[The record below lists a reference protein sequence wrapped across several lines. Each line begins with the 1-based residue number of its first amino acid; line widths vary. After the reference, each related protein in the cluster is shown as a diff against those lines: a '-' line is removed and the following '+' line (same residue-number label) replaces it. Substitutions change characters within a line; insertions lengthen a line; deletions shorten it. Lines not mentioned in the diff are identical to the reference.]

1 VRDKQVLRATLAAA
15 LADLTAYC
23 QAHGVEPAT
32 VPRLNGF
39 ALTGALTRAVNTLV
53 ATDALC
59 QGYLT
64 RAVAVR
70 RLYQAILPD
79 TEAAAFADLVRLFI
93 ELALQIAVLTDSID
107 ISLQI
112 PLDEETTPTGYL
124 IREGE
129 GSSHLP
135 GTDPYHVDF
144 AILAA
149 QFGAGQPHIATQRLR
164 GTIQR
169 QLASLLRL
177 NRTRAGYLTRF
188 QDLIHTYNA
197 GAQAVDWLF
206 VQLSILKADLDQE
219 ARRAPTEHLSEEELA
234 LFDLLIHP
242 AHTLAADRASVKQ
255 VAQDLLATLKREM
268 LVRDWRKDP
277 QTRANVR
284 LAIET
289 ALAQLPTA
297 YDKDLYAQK
306 CAAVYEHIY
315 EAYAGPDRSL
325 YTA

>member
-1 VRDKQVLRATLAAA
+1 
-15 LADLTAYC
+15 
-23 QAHGVEPAT
+23 
-32 VPRLNGF
+32 
-39 ALTGALTRAVNTLV
+39 
-53 ATDALC
+53 
-59 QGYLT
+59 
-64 RAVAVR
+64 
-70 RLYQAILPD
+70 
-79 TEAAAFADLVRLFI
+79 
-93 ELALQIAVLTDSID
+93 
-107 ISLQI
+107 
-112 PLDEETTPTGYL
+112 
-124 IREGE
+124 
-129 GSSHLP
+129 
-135 GTDPYHVDF
+135 
-144 AILAA
+144 
-149 QFGAGQPHIATQRLR
+149 LR